1 MRIVLMLTLLLLWGC
16 DSNSNGKTAKQI
28 EAEVLASQ
36 KAFKENQLRIEAEN
50 RAREALLKEQRSYI
64 KVNFVSV
71 DEEYLRVELINISGQ
86 DIDNIVGSLEVIDES
101 QHTVTSIA
109 LTNWIPGDIYL
120 PSGGKVPASKSLS
133 LETPERRQQL
143 LDRGNLYQ
151 LRYTVLRIQF
161 AGQEEINYLQP
172 VLDNPV
178 VQPVK
183 KKPTPENQVSAQACT
198 SEQLTIETDTIYYPG
213 PKCEHISR
221 NMDSE
226 RFKLEYINMCKSA
239 LDITGRLDAVARV
252 QISSCVYETER
263 PGLTYKKRICCD
275 KP

>member
-71 DEEYLRVELINISGQ
+71 DEAYLRVELINISGK
-86 DIDNIVGSLEVIDES
+86 DIDNIVGSLEVIDEH

-143 LDRGNLYQ
+143 LDRGNQYQ

-183 KKPTPENQVSAQACT
+183 KKPTSENQVSAQACT
-198 SEQLTIETDTIYYPG
+198 SEQISIETEVIYYPG